1 MIAAGID
8 IGSNTFRLLIGE
20 IAGNRIRPLA
30 RELATV
36 RLGQGMAAGRTIS
49 QEAIKRGITA
59 LAGFRSQLDRCQPRV
74 VRACGTAALRR
85 AGNRDDFL
93 GPARRVLGL
102 PIEIISGDQE
112 ARLGLHGVCNALDGS
127 ISGPL
132 LVVDVGGGSS
142 ELIALAGD
150 REQDPL
156 VFSLE
161 LGAVALSEQFPAMA
175 EPTAAEYQPLDRKI
189 DITLDTALKRLP
201 AGPTLIGCGGTA
213 TSLAALDLEMV
224 SYRAERIQGHCLDQ
238 ARLTAL
244 WQRLAGLT
252 VAERNR
258 LPQLGPGR
266 GDIILAG
273 ARIYLRLLARLGISR
288 MTVSDAGL
296 LEGILLSRAGRNGP
310 FRT

>member
-8 IGSNTFRLLIGE
+8 IGTNTFRLLIGE
-20 IAGNRIRPLA
+20 IVGKRIHPLA

-36 RLGQGMAAGRTIS
+36 RLGQGLAAGRTIN

-59 LAGFRSQLDRCQPRV
+59 LAGFRAQLDRFQPRI
-74 VRACGTAALRR
+74 VRACGTAALRQ

-93 GPARRVLGL
+93 DPAHQVLGL
-102 PIEIISGDQE
+102 PIEIITGDDE
-112 ARLGLHGVCNALDGS
+112 ARLGLNGVCNALDEP
-127 ISGPL
+127 ITGPL
-132 LVVDVGGGSS
+132 LIVDVGGGSS
-142 ELIALAGD
+142 ELTAISGD
-150 REQDPL
+150 RDPQ

-161 LGAVALSEQFPAMA
+161 LGAVGLSEEYLAMA
-175 EPTAAEYQPLDRKI
+175 DPGEEEYQALDRKI
-189 DITLDTALKRLP
+189 DIALDAALNRLP
-201 AGPTLIGCGGTA
+201 AKPTLIGSGGTA

-224 SYRAERIQGHCLDQ
+224 SYQPERLQGHCLDQ

-244 WQRLAGLT
+244 WQQLAALT

-273 ARIYLRLLARLGISR
+273 TRIYQRLLARLGVFK
-288 MTVSDAGL
+288 MVVSDAGL
-296 LEGILLSRAGRNGP
+296 LEGILLSAAGGNGRS
-310 FRT
+310 RT